1 VIDAFDAGFSYP
13 DPRPRRRYD
22 LVSTGTCRVEIVS
35 ADYRTVPWLIT
46 DDNPRGECLSLRL
59 RASSTHAFVFAD
71 IPADK
76 EWLRDHVARAA
87 GIEPARCTPDELLGR
102 LVRVEIGHVAN
113 RRGEIRAVVR
123 KWQPAATAPEHRH
136 GRRDTA
142 ALTDAIRAW
151 ATGGSPERPQHKRSR
166 NAPPRYGAA
175 DDLPF

>member
-1 VIDAFDAGFSYP
+1 MIDAFDAGFSDS

-22 LVSTGTCRVEIVS
+22 PVPTGTCRVEIVS
-35 ADYRTVPWLIT
+35 ADYRTLPWLIT

-76 EWLRDHVARAA
+76 EWLRDRVAHAA
-87 GIEPARCTPDELLGR
+87 GIEPARCTPAELVGK
-102 LVRVEIGHVAN
+102 LVRVEISHVAN
-113 RRGEIRAVVR
+113 RKGEIRAVVR
-123 KWQPAATAPEHRH
+123 KWQPAATAPEHRQ

-142 ALTDAIRAW
+142 TLTDAIRAW
-151 ATGGSPERPQHKRSR
+151 ATGDSPERPAARRSP
-166 NAPPRYGAA
+166 NAKPKYGAA

>member
-1 VIDAFDAGFSYP
+1 MIDAFDAGFSDP
-13 DPRPRRRYD
+13 DLRPRRRYD
-22 LVSTGTCRVEIVS
+22 PVPTGTCRVEIVS
-35 ADYRTVPWLIT
+35 ADYRTLPWLIT

-76 EWLRDHVARAA
+76 EWLRDRVAHAA
-87 GIEPARCTPDELLGR
+87 GIEPARCTPGELLGR

-113 RRGEIRAVVR
+113 RRGEIRAIVR
-123 KWQPAATAPEHRH
+123 KWQPAHPQTH

-142 ALTDAIRAW
+142 TLTDAIRTW
-151 ATGGSPERPQHKRSR
+151 ATGSNPERPQQKRSR
-166 NAPPRYGAA
+166 NAPPRYGVP